1 MFNCW
6 PRWIGQFEVCPIQL
20 PGRENRIRE
29 AHYGSHG
36 QLADYL
42 AGELL
47 EFCDFPFVFFGHCS
61 GALSAYETAR
71 RLAGRTLPD
80 PRRLVVSAQVAPH
93 HCPHDRFL
101 ELSDAELR
109 QELAQIAVARG
120 GEPHQ
125 LLLDLTLDVLRKDL
139 DANRTYRLLRPVPVP
154 MGITVLHWTADREIS
169 RPEISGWT
177 DYGHDVEFTEI
188 PGGHYSFLT
197 PPHELLSLLAGLL
210 DGRMS

>member
-1 MFNCW
+1 MFNRW

-29 AHYGSHG
+29 PHYASHG

-42 AGELL
+42 ADELL
-47 EFCDFPFVFFGHCS
+47 GFCDCPFVFFGHCS

-101 ELSDAELR
+101 ELSDADLR
-109 QELAQIAVARG
+109 QELKQLVVARG
-120 GEPHQ
+120 GEPHPV
-125 LLLDLTLDVLRKDL
+125 LLDLTLDVLRKDL
-139 DANRTYRLLRPVPVP
+139 DANRIYRLQQPVPVP
-154 MGITVLHWTADREIS
+154 MDITVLYWTEDREVS
-169 RPEISGWT
+169 RPELSGWVH
-177 DYGHDVEFTEI
+177 YGHDVEFT
-188 PGGHYSFLT
+188 GLSGDHYAFLA
-197 PPHELLSLLAGLL
+197 PSDELLSLFAGLL
-210 DGRMS
+210 NGKVL